1 MMRLPTLTIR
11 GMVLAAIVVGVVLPA
26 LALLAVDQHVARQT
40 QEPVVQRN
48 RANILAQAAAAL
60 TEPAWS
66 LNGPAIAQAADRM
79 MGEPSVCG
87 IEVAGLQPASNQAT
101 ATPMTVTRDR
111 CGDSRSVVRLESP
124 VLHEGQA
131 VARVKLTFDGTEIE
145 GQLAERRVVMAA
157 LVAVQ
162 VLFGVAVLAGVL
174 TKRLLRPIDRL
185 KSQAGQLAAREAMPH
200 HDWPRGDELG
210 ELGQHLNTVHAQI
223 RDLIT
228 ELEGKNEQL
237 HRMAMFDHLTGLPN
251 RTLLR
256 ELFAREAALARRNG
270 TTLALLFIDLDHFKA
285 VNDRFGHAAGDELLV
300 TTARRIRDT
309 LRESD
314 LVCRV
319 SGDEFL
325 ALLSCHDGSDQVRLA
340 ADRVVTMVRE
350 PLTLP
355 TATEPVRV
363 GASVGVAL
371 FPADGDDFDALV
383 RAADVAMYRSK
394 ELGRSRSSFYH
405 PDMDAALRERLDL
418 ERELQHAIEHD
429 ELRLHYQPVVD
440 ARDGRITGCEA
451 LVRWQHPRRGLLSP
465 DAFIGVAE
473 STGLV
478 KPLGRWVLLAAC
490 AQLAQWHAKGLG
502 ALQVSVNVSALQLR
516 EPAFVSDVGR
526 IIDRFGLRPGSLT
539 LELTESTLLDDSEG
553 ALRAVSALR
562 QAGVQLAVDDFG
574 TGYSSLAALKLVH
587 PDRLKIDRS
596 FVSDLPQSKDDATL
610 VEAMFGMAGALGI
623 EVVAEGVETAAQRD
637 WLLAHGGHLQQGW
650 LFSRAVTADAFESL
664 LFELVS

>member
-1 MMRLPTLTIR
+1 MT
-11 GMVLAAIVVGVVLPA
+11 
-26 LALLAVDQHVARQT
+26 VAR
-40 QEPVVQRN
+40 
-48 RANILAQAAAAL
+48 
-60 TEPAWS
+60 
-66 LNGPAIAQAADRM
+66 DH
-79 MGEPSVCG
+79 
-87 IEVAGLQPASNQAT
+87 
-101 ATPMTVTRDR
+101 
-111 CGDSRSVVRLESP
+111 CGDSLAVVRLDSP
-124 VLHEGQA
+124 VLHEGQV
-131 VARVKLTFDGTEIE
+131 VAQVKLIFDGTEIE
-145 GQLAERRVVMAA
+145 GQLAERRRVMAA

-185 KSQAGQLAAREAMPH
+185 KSQAGQLAARESMPH

-223 RDLIT
+223 RELII

-300 TTARRIRDT
+300 NTARRIRDT

-325 ALLSCHDGSDQVRLA
+325 ALLSCHDGSEQVRLA
-340 ADRVVTMVRE
+340 ADRVVMMVRE

-363 GASVGVAL
+363 GASIGVAM

-394 ELGRSRSSFYH
+394 ELGRNRSNFYH

-451 LVRWQHPRRGLLSP
+451 LVRWMHPRRGLLLP

-596 FVSDLPQSKDDATL
+596 FISDLPQSKDDATL
-610 VEAMFGMAGALGI
+610 VDAMFGMARALDI

-637 WLLAHGGHLQQGW
+637 WLLEHGGHLQQGW

-664 LFELVS
+664 LFELVT

>member
-1 MMRLPTLTIR
+1 MQLPSLSIR
-11 GMVLAAIVVGVVLPA
+11 NMVLAAIVIGVVLPA
-26 LALLAVDQHVARQT
+26 VALLLVEQHFARQT
-40 QEPVVQRN
+40 LEPVAQRN
-48 RANILAQAAAAL
+48 RATVLAQAAAAL

-66 LNGPAIAQAADRM
+66 LNGPAIEQAADRILH
-79 MGEPSVCG
+79 EPSVCG
-87 IEVAGLQPASNQAT
+87 IEVLDLQPMTEQAPT
-101 ATPMTVTRDR
+101 VPMTV
-111 CGDSRSVVRLESP
+111 SRSQCGAAAQVVRLEAP

-131 VARVKLTFDGTEIE
+131 VARVRLAFDGTEIDR
-145 GQLAERRVVMAA
+145 QLAERRRVMAA

-174 TKRLLRPIDRL
+174 TKRLLRPIHRL
-185 KSQAGQLAAREAMPH
+185 KSQAGQLAAREPMPAH
-200 HDWPRGDELG
+200 AWPRGDELG
-210 ELGQHLNTVHAQI
+210 ELGQHLNSVHGQI
-223 RDLIT
+223 RELIT

-256 ELFAREAALARRNG
+256 ELFAREAALARRNSAS
-270 TTLALLFIDLDHFKA
+270 LALFFIDLDHFKP

-300 TTARRIRDT
+300 CTARRIREA

-325 ALLSCHDGSDQVRLA
+325 ALLSCPEGGEMVRQA
-340 ADRVVTMVRE
+340 ADRVVAAVRE

-355 TATEPVRV
+355 SATEPVRV
-363 GASVGVAL
+363 GASIGVAM
-371 FPADGDDFDALV
+371 FPTDGDDFEALV

-394 ELGRSRSSFYH
+394 ELGRNRSSFYH
-405 PDMDAALRERLDL
+405 PDMDSALRARLDL
-418 ERELQHAIEHD
+418 ERELQHAIDHD
-429 ELRLHYQPVVD
+429 QLRLHYQPVVD
-440 ARDGRITGCEA
+440 ARDGSITGCEA
-451 LVRWQHPRRGLLSP
+451 LVRWQHPRRGLLAP

-478 KPLGRWVLLAAC
+478 RPLGRWVLLAAC
-490 AQLAQWHAKGLG
+490 AQLARWHALGLG
-502 ALQVSVNVSALQLR
+502 HLQMAVNVSALQLR
-516 EPAFVSDVGR
+516 EAAFVSDVGQV
-526 IIDRFGLRPGSLT
+526 IDRFGLRPGSLT

-562 QAGVQLAVDDFG
+562 QAGVRLAVDDFG

-596 FVSDLPQSKDDATL
+596 FVSDLPDSRDDATL
-610 VEAMFGMAGALGI
+610 VDAMFGMARALGI
-623 EVVAEGVETAAQRD
+623 EVVAEGVETVAQRD
-637 WLLAHGGHLQQGW
+637 WLLGHGGHLQQGW
-650 LFSRAVTADAFESL
+650 LFSRAVTAEAFEKL
-664 LFELVS
+664 MGELVH

>member
-1 MMRLPTLTIR
+1 
-11 GMVLAAIVVGVVLPA
+11 
-26 LALLAVDQHVARQT
+26 
-40 QEPVVQRN
+40 
-48 RANILAQAAAAL
+48 
-60 TEPAWS
+60 
-66 LNGPAIAQAADRM
+66 
-79 MGEPSVCG
+79 
-87 IEVAGLQPASNQAT
+87 
-101 ATPMTVTRDR
+101 
-111 CGDSRSVVRLESP
+111 
-124 VLHEGQA
+124 
-131 VARVKLTFDGTEIE
+131 
-145 GQLAERRVVMAA
+145 
-157 LVAVQ
+157 
-162 VLFGVAVLAGVL
+162 
-174 TKRLLRPIDRL
+174 
-185 KSQAGQLAAREAMPH
+185 
-200 HDWPRGDELG
+200 
-210 ELGQHLNTVHAQI
+210 
-223 RDLIT
+223 
-228 ELEGKNEQL
+228 
-237 HRMAMFDHLTGLPN
+237 MAMFDHLTGLPN

-300 TTARRIRDT
+300 NTARRIRDT

-325 ALLSCHDGSDQVRLA
+325 ALLSCHDGSEQVRLA

-363 GASVGVAL
+363 GASIGVAM

-394 ELGRSRSSFYH
+394 ELGRNRSSFYH

-451 LVRWQHPRRGLLSP
+451 LVRWQHPRRGLLLP

-596 FVSDLPQSKDDATL
+596 FISDLPQSKDDATL
-610 VEAMFGMAGALGI
+610 VDAMFGMAARAGHRGGGRRRGDRRPARLAAGARRAPAAGLAVLARGHGRRLR
-623 EVVAEGVETAAQRD
+623 VAAVRA
-637 WLLAHGGHLQQGW
+637 GHL
-650 LFSRAVTADAFESL
+650 SA
-664 LFELVS
+664 

>member
-1 MMRLPTLTIR
+1 MRLPSLSIR
-11 GMVLAAIVVGVVLPA
+11 GMVLAAIVIGVVLPA
-26 LALLAVDQHVARQT
+26 VTLLLVEQHFARRT

-48 RANILAQAAAAL
+48 RANILAQSAAAL

-66 LNGPAIAQAADRM
+66 LNGPAIQQAAERIL
-79 MGEPSVCG
+79 GEPSVCG
-87 IEVAGLQPASNQAT
+87 VEVLDLQPATEGPA
-101 ATPMTVTRDR
+101 ATPMTVARNQ
-111 CGDSRSVVRLESP
+111 CQAAASVVRLEGP

-131 VARVKLTFDGTEIE
+131 VARVRLSFDGTEIDR
-145 GQLAERRVVMAA
+145 QLAERRNVMAA
-157 LVAVQ
+157 LVALQ

-174 TKRLLRPIDRL
+174 SQRLLRPIDRL
-185 KSQAGQLAAREAMPH
+185 KKQAGQLAAREPMPH
-200 HDWPRGDELG
+200 HTWPHGDELG
-210 ELGQHLNTVHAQI
+210 ELGQHLNTVHGQI
-223 RDLIT
+223 RELIT

-256 ELFAREAALARRNG
+256 ELFAREAAVARRNG
-270 TTLALLFIDLDHFKA
+270 QAMALMFVDLDHFKS
-285 VNDRFGHAAGDELLV
+285 VNDRFGHAAGDELLI

-325 ALLSCHDGSDQVRLA
+325 ALLACGDGSDQVRLA
-340 ADRVVTMVRE
+340 ADRVVAAVRQ
-350 PLTLP
+350 PLALP
-355 TATEPVRV
+355 SATEPVRV
-363 GASVGVAL
+363 GASVGVAM
-371 FPADGDDFDALV
+371 FPDDGDDFESLV

-394 ELGRSRSSFYH
+394 EMGRSCSSFYH
-405 PDMDAALRERLDL
+405 PDMDAALRARLDL
-418 ERELQHAIEHD
+418 ERELQHAIDHD

-440 ARDGRITGCEA
+440 ARNGHITGCEA
-451 LVRWQHPRRGLLSP
+451 LVRWQHPKRGLLTP

-478 KPLGRWVLLAAC
+478 RPLGRWVLLAAC
-490 AQLAQWHAKGLG
+490 AQLARWHAQGLG
-502 ALQVSVNVSALQLR
+502 GLQVSVNVSALQLR
-516 EPAFVSDVGR
+516 EADFVAEVCR
-526 IIDRFGLRPGSLT
+526 IIDRYGLRPGCLT

-596 FVSDLPQSKDDATL
+596 FISDLPQSQDDATL
-610 VEAMFGMAGALGI
+610 VEAMFGMARALHI
-623 EVVAEGVETAAQRD
+623 EVVAEGVETEAQRD
-637 WLLAHGGHLQQGW
+637 WLLRQGGHLQQGW
-650 LFSRAVTADAFESL
+650 LFSRAVSAEAFER
-664 LFELVS
+664 LVAEPVT